1 MAVLRSLYKSRLGV
15 YHRVMKTI
23 SLIYAVSE
31 NHVIGNN
38 NDLPWRQPTD
48 LKRYKKLTE
57 GHPIIM
63 GRRTFEGIGRP
74 LPHRQ
79 NIVLSHDP
87 DYAPDGVDVAFS
99 LDDAIQKAHG
109 NDVFVIGGAKVFEEA
124 LPLASQVY
132 VTRIH
137 TMVEGDTF
145 FDPDLSH
152 WLEESHETFKADE
165 ENQYDYSFIT
175 YVRQ

>member
-1 MAVLRSLYKSRLGV
+1 
-15 YHRVMKTI
+15 MKTI

-31 NHVIGNN
+31 NHVIGAN
-38 NDLPWRQPTD
+38 NDLPWHQPTD
-48 LKRYKKLTE
+48 LARYKKITS

-74 LPHRQ
+74 LPNRQ

-87 DYAPDGVDVAFS
+87 DYQPEGVDVAFS
-99 LDDAIQKAHG
+99 LEDAINKAHG
-109 NDVFVIGGAKVFEEA
+109 NDVFVIGGAKVFEAA
-124 LPLASQVY
+124 LPLANQVFL
-132 VTRIH
+132 TRIH
-137 TMVEGDTF
+137 AIVEGDTF

-152 WLEESHETFKADE
+152 WLEEEHEQHSADDK
-165 ENQYDYSFIT
+165 NQYDYSFIT